1 MPIKRRV
8 VIHVAVSDTRTAKR
22 RSKNPF
28 TDNAGGW
35 QCTASRKDS
44 PGSYTS
50 KDSKENIRL
59 KEKNNMDNRD
69 YGFNM
74 EGISDADIFADY
86 DEWDTGVDSK
96 GYGSDME
103 GISDAD
109 IFADYDEWDED
120 CYYDD
125 ETIIKMQKEYFDGKR
140 NISRDRKGRLNKGAR
155 LAEKDNCNKDSIIS
169 LYNDGMSVK
178 KIAAYKRCSQ
188 ATVYN
193 AVKAFK
199 KKDGQLF

>member
-1 MPIKRRV
+1 MDMDGMPIKRRV

-22 RSKNPF
+22 SSKNPF

-69 YGFNM
+69 YGFN
-74 EGISDADIFADY
+74 
-86 DEWDTGVDSK
+86 
-96 GYGSDME
+96 ME